1 MTYNVSN
8 GTLSLYTTTTH
19 IARRWVAR
27 ERRSAWLVV
36 DTQVKTCSRET
47 HSPIQPSKSYGHNA
61 FQVIHIHTT
70 VINSGRAHTTQ
81 HRTHCGSDWLM
92 P

>member
-61 FQVIHIHTT
+61 FQVIHIYTPLLST
-70 VINSGRAHTTQ
+70 VVAHTLLNTA
-81 HRTHCGSDWLM
+81 HTVALTG
-92 P
+92 